1 MTKKMELPKDLTDK
15 ILQALEVAK
24 NTGKVKRGT
33 NETTKAIEKGI
44 ATFVVI
50 ANDVEPAEIV
60 MHLPPL
66 CDEKKIPYA
75 HVPSKM
81 ELGRAIGIDV
91 PSAAAA
97 IVEPGEAKDTVK
109 TIVKQIQE
117 MAR

>member
-15 ILQALEVAK
+15 VLQALEVAK
-24 NTGKVKRGT
+24 NTGKVRKGT

-44 ATFVVI
+44 AMLVII
-50 ANDVEPAEIV
+50 ANDVEPPEIV

-66 CDEKKIPYA
+66 CDEKKIPYV

-97 IVEPGEAKDTVK
+97 IVEAGEAKETVK
-109 TIVKQIQE
+109 TIIKKMQE
-117 MAR
+117 MAK